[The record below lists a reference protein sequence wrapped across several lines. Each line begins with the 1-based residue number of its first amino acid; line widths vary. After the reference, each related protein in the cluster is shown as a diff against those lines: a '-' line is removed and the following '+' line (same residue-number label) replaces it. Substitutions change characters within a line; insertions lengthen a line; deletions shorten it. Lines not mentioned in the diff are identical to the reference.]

1 MVCDQKKGDH
11 LITNTVKQQILAIRA
26 TGETNMFDVNRVQH
40 IANRKGYYELVVYL
54 EGHRKE
60 YANFILTGKEH

>member
-1 MVCDQKKGDH
+1 M
-11 LITNTVKQQILAIRA
+11 TNTVKQQILAIRA
-26 TGETNMFDVNRVQH
+26 TGETNMFDVNWVQH

-60 YANFILTGKEH
+60 YTNFILTGKEH